1 MTQIMFIDE
10 EEFAVHMVSGRAY
23 YAIEMLSPVRGKSG
37 QRNEF
42 DILAVV
48 VDTDPDGFCNYQL
61 VDYVYGIDGMSGVE
75 IWAELIETA
84 LKDDK
89 RREEEENRK

>member
-1 MTQIMFIDE
+1 MAIIRFIDE
-10 EEFAVHMVSGRAY
+10 EEFAIHMASGRVY
-23 YAIEMLSPVRGKSG
+23 YAIEMLSPIRKKSG
-37 QRNEF
+37 HRNVF

-61 VDYVYGIDGMSGVE
+61 VDYMYGIDGMSEVE
-75 IWAELIETA
+75 IWVELTQIA